1 MPIRLVRHPRSLK
14 RVHPLVRHEVSV
26 AYAALAETVI
36 SLLLD
41 EVADYSTKPEFEPNV
56 SVGTK
61 KWKFEIKLDKR
72 KKANKLYVWQRDG
85 TGPRANE
92 PKPAFDIFPKKA
104 PVLRYDLPSIPK
116 IYPDNGQIAPSSLA
130 EPGTVYRGAVLDHPG
145 IYPRNHGKKIVE
157 KLKTRTSGSFHNV
170 TEAAIKRGLRKKQ
183 GGGQFVV

>member
-36 SLLLD
+36 SKLLE
-41 EVADYSTKPEFEPNV
+41 EVADYNTKPEFEPNV

-72 KKANKLYVWQRDG
+72 KKVNKLYVWQRDG
-85 TGPRANE
+85 TATRALN
-92 PKPAFDIFPKKA
+92 PKPAYDIFPKKA
-104 PVLRYDLPSIPK
+104 PILRYDLPSIPK
-116 IYPDNGQIAPSSLA
+116 IHAADGQVAPSTMA

-145 IYPRNHGKKIVE
+145 IYPRKHGKKIIE
-157 KLKTRTSGSFHNV
+157 QLKTRTPGSFHNI
-170 TEAAIKRGLRKKQ
+170 TEAAIKRGLRKKV
-183 GGGQFVV
+183 GGGQFVA